1 MCHLNIF
8 LSIAKGASPF
18 YLNKLFFTARNTYVS
33 GSHIALEIPLR
44 KNNIE
49 LENISFIGPYNW
61 SKLRN
66 DLQFLN
72 TAASFIHGYK
82 KLVLKNLRRNQV
94 HFLIYGQDSQK
105 SRVGRSA
112 K

>member
-1 MCHLNIF
+1 M
-8 LSIAKGASPF
+8 
-18 YLNKLFFTARNTYVS
+18 
-33 GSHIALEIPLR
+33 ALEIPLI
-44 KNNIE
+44 KNDID
-49 LENISFIGPYNW
+49 LQNISFIGSYNW

-66 DLQFLN
+66 DLQLLN
-72 TAASFIHGYK
+72 TTASFIHGYK

-105 SRVGRSA
+105 GRVGRSA